1 MNKSIYSLVFS
12 TTALDDLEY
21 FKKSGNKKVLLK
33 IARILEELTLHPDKG
48 TGKPERL
55 KFELSGYWSR
65 RINKEHRLIYR
76 FDDRK
81 VYIVS
86 LKGHY

>member
-1 MNKSIYSLVFS
+1 MTKSIYTLVFS
-12 TTALDDLEY
+12 STALNDLEY

-33 IARILEELTLHPDKG
+33 IARILDELTVHPDKG
-48 TGKPERL
+48 TGKPEKL

-76 FDDRK
+76 YDDQK
-81 VYIVS
+81 VYILS